1 MNLSTLRKIVCLFA
15 IASSLG
21 TFTAAADDKPVT
33 APKLNICFLL
43 ADDLIPTGL
52 ASLGNPVVKTP
63 NLDKLVEGGF
73 IFRCAYTQG
82 SHIGAVCMPS
92 RTMIQTGQSYHRS
105 KTSTPTW
112 AQTLKAAGYAT
123 IRSGKSGN
131 NPNELDKD
139 FNQHL
144 HGNHSQGD
152 ADNLI
157 AFIHDQAGK
166 HPLFLYMASDQP
178 HDPQFAPD
186 SYYPMYKPAD
196 IPLPVN
202 FLPYHPFDNGDM
214 TVRDEKTLPWPRTK
228 ENVTGKLAR
237 YYASITYWDAQ
248 AGRVIAALK
257 AAGQFDN
264 TLFVIA
270 GDNGLSLGEHGLL
283 GKQNLYEFGGM
294 HVPLVFYGP
303 GIPKGQTQSFAYLM
317 DIYPTLCELTGV
329 AVPPGLD
336 AKSLAPVISGKTSS
350 VRDVCFT
357 SYMNN
362 QRAVRNARWKLIR
375 YPLINKTQLFDL
387 QTDPHEMADLSAK
400 PECADN
406 LNAMLESL
414 KQEQHRYGDHCPLT
428 VANPTPAEW
437 HPPSQAQTKTQ
448 AKGRAAMSVRQSA
461 PAQASGERKTRVLLV
476 TGGHDF
482 EAAKFF
488 KMFDDLKDVEYTK
501 TVYPQAADLLKPGLE
516 KQFDAIVMYDM
527 VQSIAPAQ
535 QKALVEL
542 LNIGVGLVCLHH
554 DLGAHQ
560 DWPEFLKI
568 RGGKYFLNAE
578 MLDGKERKSTFADN
592 QDMTITV
599 ADREHPITK
608 GLQDFAVKDETY
620 GNCYVL
626 ASVHL
631 LLKTDHPKC
640 MPEVAWVHTYGKSRV
655 FYLMLGHGPSAWE
668 NPAYPQLLQR
678 GIQWTSQKL

>member
-1 MNLSTLRKIVCLFA
+1 MNLSPLRKIVCHFA
-15 IASSLG
+15 IVSLLG
-21 TFTAAADDKPVT
+21 TFTAT
-33 APKLNICFLL
+33 AGDQPASARKLNICFLL
-43 ADDLIPTGL
+43 ADDLIPNGL

-82 SHIGAVCMPS
+82 SHIGAVCLPS
-92 RTMIQTGQSYHRS
+92 RTMIQTGQSYLRP

-112 AQTLKAAGYAT
+112 AHTLQAAGYAT

-131 NPNELDKD
+131 NPNELDKNFD
-139 FNQHL
+139 QHL
-144 HGNHSQGD
+144 HGNHSEGD

-157 AFIHDQAGK
+157 AFIHAQAGK
-166 HPLFLYMASDQP
+166 RPLFLYMASDQP

-196 IPLPVN
+196 IPLPMN

-237 YYASITYWDAQ
+237 YYASTSYWDAQ

-294 HVPLVFYGP
+294 HVPLVFSGP
-303 GIPKGQTQSFAYLM
+303 GIPKGQTQAFAYLM

-329 AVPPGLD
+329 AIPPGLD
-336 AKSLAPVISGKTSS
+336 AKSLAPVITGKAPS

-362 QRAVRNARWKLIR
+362 QRAVRNSRWKLIR

-387 QTDPHEMADLSAK
+387 QADPHEMADLSAK

-406 LNAMLESL
+406 LNAMLASL
-414 KQEQHRYGDHCPLT
+414 KQEQLRYGDNCPLT
-428 VANPTPAEW
+428 VAHPTPAEW
-437 HPPSQAQTKTQ
+437 HPPSNAQ
-448 AKGRAAMSVRQSA
+448 AKGNGSVKIKKSA
-461 PAQASGERKTRVLLV
+461 PALTGGEKKTRVLLV

-482 EAAKFF
+482 DAAKFY
-488 KMFDDLKDVEYTK
+488 KLFDGLKGVEYTK
-501 TVYPQAADLLKPGLE
+501 VAYPQAAELLKPGLE
-516 KQFDAIVMYDM
+516 KQYDAIVMYDM
-527 VQSIAPAQ
+527 VHSISPVQ
-535 QKALVEL
+535 QKALVDL
-542 LNIGVGLVCLHH
+542 LNVGIGLVCLHH

-560 DWPEFLKI
+560 DWPEFLQI

-578 MLDGKERKSTFADN
+578 TLDGEERKSTYAEN
-592 QDMTITV
+592 QDMAITV
-599 ADREHPITK
+599 VDREHPITK
-608 GLQDFAVKDETY
+608 GLQDFSVKDEVY

-626 ASVHL
+626 PSMHV
-631 LLKTDHPKC
+631 LLKTSHPMC
-640 MPEVAWVHTYGKSRV
+640 MPEVAWVHSYGKSRV

-668 NPAYPQLLQR
+668 NPAYPELLQR
-678 GIQWTSQKL
+678 GILWTSQKP